1 MFNLTNVMP
10 LTWDLGTFL
19 DNATKTLTKWG
30 GLLFALLGVVCII
43 IGIYKIVKG
52 LITHG
57 QNGQPV
63 NWLVAIGLIIVGG
76 VLVTTGSFTF
86 IQGIAKDQKTTIEK
100 LGGVTT
106 QTILPLLFGQ
116 GKWEFVVF

>member
-19 DNATKTLTKWG
+19 GNATKTLKNWG

-76 VLVTTGSFTF
+76 VLVTAGSFAF
-86 IQGIAKDQKTTIEK
+86 IQGIAEDQKETIEK

-106 QTILPLLFGQ
+106 ILPLLFG
-116 GKWEFVVF
+116 

>member
-10 LTWDLGTFL
+10 LSWDLGTFL
-19 DNATKTLTKWG
+19 DNAAKTLTKWG

-63 NWLVAIGLIIVGG
+63 NWLVAIGLIILGG

-100 LGGVTT
+100 LGGVTGA
-106 QTILPLLFGQ
+106 TILPLLFG
-116 GKWEFVVF
+116 

>member
-19 DNATKTLTKWG
+19 DNATKTLKNWG

-76 VLVTTGSFTF
+76 VLVTAGSFAF
-86 IQGIAKDQKTTIEK
+86 IQGIAEDQKTTIEK

-106 QTILPLLFGQ
+106 ILPLLFG
-116 GKWEFVVF
+116 